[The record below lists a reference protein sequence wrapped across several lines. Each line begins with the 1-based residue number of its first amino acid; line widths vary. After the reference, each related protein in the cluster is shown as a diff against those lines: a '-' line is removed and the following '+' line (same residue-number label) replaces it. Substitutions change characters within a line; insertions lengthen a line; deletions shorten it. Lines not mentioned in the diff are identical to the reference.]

1 MADAACDSA
10 ETIPTPWSTAEERRA
25 GCEAFCTH
33 MAEGYSIDC
42 FPGAS
47 VKTIRAYVKAY
58 PEDFPPDKLE
68 RAAREGLLVWERLG
82 LAGVK
87 GELAKFNAT
96 AWIFNMKNR
105 AAWRDRIEASG
116 AAETLL
122 SSDAPQPA
130 RTVKARPTGEIA
142 LSMMALLAKADYE
155 TSDEDVNG
163 TEEAGASSEAGKPD

>member
-1 MADAACDSA
+1 MAD
-10 ETIPTPWSTAEERRA
+10 
-25 GCEAFCTH
+25 
-33 MAEGYSIDC
+33 GYSIDC

-47 VKTIRAYVKAY
+47 VKTIRAYVKAF
-58 PEDFPPDKLE
+58 PEDFPPEKLE

-122 SSDAPQPA
+122 SGAGDTPQAP

-155 TSDEDVNG
+155 TSDEDLNG